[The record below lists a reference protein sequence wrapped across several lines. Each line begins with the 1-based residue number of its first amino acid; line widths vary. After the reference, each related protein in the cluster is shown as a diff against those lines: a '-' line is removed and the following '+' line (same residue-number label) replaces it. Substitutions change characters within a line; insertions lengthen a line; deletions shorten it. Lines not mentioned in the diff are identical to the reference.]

1 MNIFAMKAIPSSKI
15 VPMKIRLLPDTMET
29 ESEAWAIGTNESA
42 KRISVLVSGK
52 GDGNEWDSKRLI
64 HLIMRLASMKLP
76 FTVFEDTEIDQM
88 EVGVIGA
95 GKITERIH
103 IPILLEYPKT
113 IVKYVADIDIDR
125 ANKLAKICGCDAIE
139 VEEEIEKLPEC
150 DIVLLA
156 MPVGV
161 RKPYIELFSRRETP
175 IFVENP
181 FAKNIEDHQEFVGL
195 NNKMVCNYMRTW
207 FSSTKQMREIVRSEL
222 FGPLK
227 NVRIQE
233 GLVNSL
239 GMGKKH
245 YRNDIRLAGGGV
257 LMESGCHTISQIV
270 DILEGYDITVKKS
283 DIMWKDELD
292 VAVEVVMVASKDSDV
307 KIEYRASRV
316 ESFEAEA
323 EFEFQNVKIRF
334 DHTGSNERLRVYVKG
349 MEGPLIIESEG
360 YATSFGEGVFL
371 KWAEFIQQIC
381 SEGEMNTDQMT
392 GMKVTEIITGIY
404 KKTKGGI
411 KI

>member
-1 MNIFAMKAIPSSKI
+1 
-15 VPMKIRLLPDTMET
+15 
-29 ESEAWAIGTNESA
+29 
-42 KRISVLVSGK
+42 
-52 GDGNEWDSKRLI
+52 
-64 HLIMRLASMKLP
+64 MKLP
-76 FTVFEDTEIDQM
+76 FTVFEDTKIDQM

-103 IPILLEYPKT
+103 IPILLEYSKT
-113 IVKYVADIDIDR
+113 VVKYVADIDMGR

-139 VEEEIEKLPEC
+139 VGNEIENLPEC

-156 MPVGV
+156 IPVGV
-161 RKPYIELFSRRETP
+161 RRPYIELFSQRETP
-175 IFVENP
+175 IFVEKP
-181 FAKNIEDHQEFVGL
+181 FAKNTEDHQEFVEV
-195 NNKMVCNYMRTW
+195 NDKMVCNYMRTW
-207 FSSTKQMREIVRSEL
+207 FSSTKQMKEIVCSEI

-239 GMGKKH
+239 GIGKKH

-292 VAVEVVMVASKDSDV
+292 IVVEVTMVASKDSDV
-307 KIEYRASRV
+307 EIEYRASRV
-316 ESFEAEA
+316 ESFDAEA
-323 EFEFQNVKIRF
+323 EFEFQNAKVRF